1 RQQQQQQQQQRRN
14 MPEASS
20 SSSNNNNNNNPVDFP
35 EHRQTRAQNFSF
47 ASSYPYAPGR
57 SHNNSSHY
65 NNNNYNVQR
74 YQSPYNNFQHVVT
87 NAFSVLHNSVEADY
101 ELQNPAKP
109 NQAIVRPTIREP
121 SDNANANNLQQQ
133 QQHEATP
140 APAPPPPLTSRSFFS
155 RSTQE
160 VRSFADEL
168 SQKLRFLAPEE
179 NYGRG
184 ASSHSSVS
192 GAGAAAWPAAA
203 RLQMEQRP
211 RFETTVPTGIF
222 LPPASELQLLPAAM
236 LRRHVYAYSSY
247 PMILHSYYNANN
259 SNIYGNSNCNNNNNI
274 NPNPSQSKESRAPP
288 PAAAAAASTDKE
300 NRATTR
306 QYGVRATAAVASAAA
321 AAAASAAA
329 GAASS
334 KSDVQSSL
342 AGGLHITKAQFQ
354 QQLQQRRNGD
364 KSYNSPMIF
373 ATFCRAV
380 VPPPE
385 PYMNMMYDRRV
396 IKGSNF
402 GTPTM
407 IAEVDP
413 FDKAAELRRRNMLRK
428 RSMQCRNQRNVLGTP
443 PPVKGRKHENM
454 QTEKYLEKLVQRP
467 PEFSVDTQT
476 DLFLEKP
483 PTPPY
488 IPAKVGVDVGTEI
501 ADGELFHFDAE
512 AQPIIDVLVDA
523 CIEQSMLEVAHEME
537 LDALRRKQE
546 EFLAQREAELAE
558 LRRLEAE
565 ELRLQAEKER
575 RLRQDA
581 IAKELDVEMQKS
593 VTAAKLLQ
601 GHIASLVPEVLE
613 NIEPASDAVK
623 KELLMKNVCPW
634 LSAEVAQEVGH
645 IVDSRE
651 ILTAIIQ
658 EIIKQRATA
667 YMGYKEGESE
677 LSSADAGICEEEGCT
692 IDDEICPCETETV
705 MSECP
710 EPPPSPPHL

>member
-1 RQQQQQQQQQRRN
+1 
-14 MPEASS
+14 MPETSS
-20 SSSNNNNNNNPVDFP
+20 SPISKQHINP
-35 EHRQTRAQNFSF
+35 EHFPDTINRPEQRAQNFSF
-47 ASSYPYAPGR
+47 SSNYPYAPGR
-57 SHNNSSHY
+57 GSSNGNSNGHS
-65 NNNNYNVQR
+65 NVPTYNVQR
-74 YQSPYNNFQHVVT
+74 YQSPYNFQHVVT
-87 NAFSVLHNSVEADY
+87 NAFSVLHNSVDVDVDY
-101 ELQNPAKP
+101 EKQSRP
-109 NQAIVRPTIREP
+109 NQAIVRPIIREP
-121 SDNANANNLQQQ
+121 LQ
-133 QQHEATP
+133 HVEARAAAG
-140 APAPPPPLTSRSFFS
+140 APSGNPPLTTRSFFS

-168 SQKLRFLAPEE
+168 SQKLRFLAPDE
-179 NYGRG
+179 NYALRG
-184 ASSHSSVS
+184 GSGHSNANSQLSGS
-192 GAGAAAWPAAA
+192 GAWLAAA
-203 RLQMEQRP
+203 RAGQMERP

-222 LPPASELQLLPAAM
+222 LPPPQELQSLPASL

-259 SNIYGNSNCNNNNNI
+259 NNNNN
-274 NPNPSQSKESRAPP
+274 NNQSKDSRSMPL
-288 PAAAAAASTDKE
+288 AADKE
-300 NRATTR
+300 NNKATR
-306 QYGVRATAAVASAAA
+306 QNGVRATAAVAAAA
-321 AAAASAAA
+321 AAAATTV
-329 GAASS
+329 ASKGES
-334 KSDVQSSL
+334 QPQSQSL

-364 KSYNSPMIF
+364 KRP
-373 ATFCRAV
+373 V
-380 VPPPE
+380 VPPAE
-385 PYMNMMYDRRV
+385 PYMNVMYDRRV

-402 GTPTM
+402 GTPAM
-407 IAEVDP
+407 ITEVDP

-443 PPVKGRKHENM
+443 PPVVGRKHENM

-488 IPAKVGVDVGTEI
+488 IPAKIGIDVGTEI
-501 ADGELFHFDAE
+501 GEGELFNFDAE

-537 LDALRRKQE
+537 LQDLRRKQE

-581 IAKELDVEMQKS
+581 IAKELDAEMQKS

-623 KELLMKNVCPW
+623 KEQLMKEVCPW

-658 EIIKQRATA
+658 EIIKQRASA

-677 LSSADAGICEEEGCT
+677 TSTSDVGICEEEGCMG
-692 IDDEICPCETETV
+692 DDGMETCPCEPETE

-710 EPPPSPPHL
+710 EQPPPPPHL

>member
-1 RQQQQQQQQQRRN
+1 MPETSSSPSRQQHIN
-14 MPEASS
+14 
-20 SSSNNNNNNNPVDFP
+20 P
-35 EHRQTRAQNFSF
+35 EHFPDSNRPEQRAQNFSF
-47 ASSYPYAPGR
+47 SSNYPYAPGR
-57 SHNNSSHY
+57 GSNSNSS
-65 NNNNYNVQR
+65 NSNSNSNSNVPLAAYNVQR
-74 YQSPYNNFQHVVT
+74 YQSPYNFQHVVT
-87 NAFSVLHNSVEADY
+87 NAFSVLHNSVDIDFDGNQQQQ
-101 ELQNPAKP
+101 LQQQQAQKP
-109 NQAIVRPTIREP
+109 NQAIVRPIIREP
-121 SDNANANNLQQQ
+121 LEHVDERAAAG
-133 QQHEATP
+133 ATSGN
-140 APAPPPPLTSRSFFS
+140 PPLTTRSFFS

-179 NYGRG
+179 NYALRG
-184 ASSHSSVS
+184 GSGHSNANSHLS
-192 GAGAAAWPAAA
+192 GSAAWLAAA
-203 RLQMEQRP
+203 RAGQMERP
-211 RFETTVPTGIF
+211 RFETTVPQGIF
-222 LPPASELQLLPAAM
+222 LPPAHELQLLPASM

-259 SNIYGNSNCNNNNNI
+259 NNNSNNNN
-274 NPNPSQSKESRAPP
+274 QSKENRSMPL
-288 PAAAAAASTDKE
+288 AADKE
-300 NRATTR
+300 NKATATATSMATTMATR
-306 QYGVRATAAVASAAA
+306 QNGVRATAAVAAA
-321 AAAASAAA
+321 AAAASAA
-329 GAASS
+329 S
-334 KSDVQSSL
+334 KRESHPQPHSQSQSQSL

-364 KSYNSPMIF
+364 KRPV
-373 ATFCRAV
+373 A
-380 VPPPE
+380 PPAE

-407 IAEVDP
+407 ITEVDP

-443 PPVKGRKHENM
+443 PPVNGRKHENM

-488 IPAKVGVDVGTEI
+488 VPAKIGIDVGTEI
-501 ADGELFHFDAE
+501 GDGELFNFDAE

-523 CIEQSMLEVAHEME
+523 CIEQSMLEVAHELE
-537 LDALRRKQE
+537 LQALRRKQE

-575 RLRQDA
+575 RLRQDS
-581 IAKELDVEMQKS
+581 IAKELDAEMQKS

-623 KELLMKNVCPW
+623 KEQLMKDVCPW

-658 EIIKQRATA
+658 EIIKQRAAA

-677 LSSADAGICEEEGCT
+677 ETTSDVGICEEEGGCMADGMET
-692 IDDEICPCETETV
+692 CPCEPETEMTD
-705 MSECP
+705 CP
-710 EPPPSPPHL
+710 EPAPSAPHL

>member
-1 RQQQQQQQQQRRN
+1 
-14 MPEASS
+14 MPEGN
-20 SSSNNNNNNNPVDFP
+20 SSSNEQHINP
-35 EHRQTRAQNFSF
+35 EHFPDNRPEQRAQNFSF
-47 ASSYPYAPGR
+47 ATSYPYAPGR
-57 SHNNSSHY
+57 STSNHNTNNNHNH
-65 NNNNYNVQR
+65 NNNNNKSNHQQSAYNVQR
-74 YQSPYNNFQHVVT
+74 YQSPYNFQHVVT
-87 NAFSVLHNSVEADY
+87 NAFSVLHNSVDLDEQSTA
-101 ELQNPAKP
+101 QHSKP
-109 NQAIVRPTIREP
+109 NQAIVRPIIREQSEHVDEP
-121 SDNANANNLQQQ
+121 IVAAGSISSN
-133 QQHEATP
+133 
-140 APAPPPPLTSRSFFS
+140 PPLTTRSFFS

-168 SQKLRFLAPEE
+168 SQKLRFLAPDE

-184 ASSHSSVS
+184 GGGGSSGHSSATAATGAWLS
-192 GAGAAAWPAAA
+192 G
-203 RLQMEQRP
+203 RQMERP

-222 LPPASELQLLPAAM
+222 LPPPHELQMLPPSM

-247 PMILHSYYNANN
+247 PMILHNYYNA
-259 SNIYGNSNCNNNNNI
+259 SNQSNNNNNNNSI
-274 NPNPSQSKESRAPP
+274 QNSNQNKDTNRQIPQN
-288 PAAAAAASTDKE
+288 DKE
-300 NRATTR
+300 NNKVSTR
-306 QYGVRATAAVASAAA
+306 QNGVRATAAVAAATAAA
-321 AAAASAAA
+321 VASK
-329 GAASS
+329 GDS
-334 KSDVQSSL
+334 SSL

-354 QQLQQRRNGD
+354 QQLQQRRNFNSD
-364 KSYNSPMIF
+364 KRP
-373 ATFCRAV
+373 V

-402 GTPTM
+402 GTPSM
-407 IAEVDP
+407 LAEVDP

-443 PPVKGRKHENM
+443 PPVQGRKHENI
-454 QTEKYLEKLVQRP
+454 QTEKYLEKLLQRP
-467 PEFSVDTQT
+467 PEYSVDTQT

-488 IPAKVGVDVGTEI
+488 VPAKVGVDVGTEI
-501 ADGELFHFDAE
+501 GEGELFHFDAE
-512 AQPIIDVLVDA
+512 AQPIIDVLVDS

-537 LDALRRKQE
+537 LASLRRKQE

-581 IAKELDVEMQKS
+581 IAKELDEEMQKS

-623 KELLMKNVCPW
+623 KEQLMKEVCPW

-651 ILTAIIQ
+651 ILTAIIL
-658 EIIKQRATA
+658 EIIKQRAAA
-667 YMGYKEGESE
+667 YIGYKEEE
-677 LSSADAGICEEEGCT
+677 PEASASDVGICEEEGCT
-692 IDDEICPCETETV
+692 IDDMETCPCEPETEY
-705 MSECP
+705 SECP
-710 EPPPSPPHL
+710 ESQPEPPHL

>member
-1 RQQQQQQQQQRRN
+1 MPESNDSSEQHTNPEHFPNNRQEQQQQQQQQQ
-14 MPEASS
+14 E
-20 SSSNNNNNNNPVDFP
+20 
-35 EHRQTRAQNFSF
+35 RAQNFSF
-47 ASSYPYAPGR
+47 SSNYPYAPGR
-57 SHNNSSHY
+57 SSHSSNSQHQQSF
-65 NNNNYNVQR
+65 NVQR
-74 YQSPYNNFQHVVT
+74 YQSPYNFQHVVT
-87 NAFSVLHNSVEADY
+87 NAFSVLHNSVELDY
-101 ELQNPAKP
+101 EHKPP

-121 SDNANANNLQQQ
+121 SEYVEQRAAAGSTSNTSN
-133 QQHEATP
+133 
-140 APAPPPPLTSRSFFS
+140 PPLTTRSFFS

-168 SQKLRFLAPEE
+168 SNKLRFLAPEE
-179 NYGRG
+179 NYYGRG
-184 ASSHSSVS
+184 GSSHSSAGINNS
-192 GAGAAAWPAAA
+192 GAWLST
-203 RLQMEQRP
+203 RQMDRP

-222 LPPASELQLLPAAM
+222 LPPPHELQMLPASM

-259 SNIYGNSNCNNNNNI
+259 NPNNNNNS
-274 NPNPSQSKESRAPP
+274 NTNNNNQSSSKIPVA
-288 PAAAAAASTDKE
+288 DKE
-300 NRATTR
+300 NKVSTR
-306 QYGVRATAAVASAAA
+306 QNGVRATAAVAAAA
-321 AAAASAAA
+321 AAAAV
-329 GAASS
+329 ASS
-334 KSDVQSSL
+334 KPDSQSQSL

-364 KSYNSPMIF
+364 KRP
-373 ATFCRAV
+373 V

-402 GTPTM
+402 GSPSM
-407 IAEVDP
+407 LAEVDP
-413 FDKAAELRRRNMLRK
+413 FDKAAEIRRRNMLRK

-467 PEFSVDTQT
+467 PEYSVDTQT

-488 IPAKVGVDVGTEI
+488 VPAKVGVDVGTEI
-501 ADGELFHFDAE
+501 GDDELFHFDAE
-512 AQPIIDVLVDA
+512 AQPIIDVMVDA

-537 LDALRRKQE
+537 LDTLRRKQE
-546 EFLAQREAELAE
+546 LFLAQREAELVE

-565 ELRLQAEKER
+565 ELRLHAEKER
-575 RLRQDA
+575 RLRQDS

-601 GHIASLVPEVLE
+601 GHIASLLPEVLE
-613 NIEPASDAVK
+613 SIEPASDAVK
-623 KELLMKNVCPW
+623 KEQLMKEVCPW

-651 ILTAIIQ
+651 ILTAIIL
-658 EIIKQRATA
+658 EIIKQRAST
-667 YMGYKEGESE
+667 YIGYKEEESE
-677 LSSADAGICEEEGCT
+677 TSATDAGICEEEGC
-692 IDDEICPCETETV
+692 IPDDLETCPCEPESEMSDCTE
-705 MSECP
+705 
-710 EPPPSPPHL
+710 PPHL

>member
-1 RQQQQQQQQQRRN
+1 KADESMQ
-14 MPEASS
+14 ETSS
-20 SSSNNNNNNNPVDFP
+20 SSHSKQHINP
-35 EHRQTRAQNFSF
+35 EHFPDHNRPERAQNFSF
-47 ASSYPYAPGR
+47 SSNYPYAPGR
-57 SHNNSSHY
+57 GSNSNSNSNNSSSNGYGNH
-65 NNNNYNVQR
+65 NSYNVQR
-74 YQSPYNNFQHVVT
+74 YQSPYNFQHVVT
-87 NAFSVLHNSVEADY
+87 NAFSVLHNSVDIDFDNNNSGSP
-101 ELQNPAKP
+101 QKP
-109 NQAIVRPTIREP
+109 PQPTNQAIVRPIIREP
-121 SDNANANNLQQQ
+121 LEHVDQRAAAG
-133 QQHEATP
+133 ATSGN
-140 APAPPPPLTSRSFFS
+140 PPLTTRAFFS

-179 NYGRG
+179 NYALRG
-184 ASSHSSVS
+184 GSGHSNANSHLSGS
-192 GAGAAAWPAAA
+192 GAWLAA
-203 RLQMEQRP
+203 RSGQQMERP

-222 LPPASELQLLPAAM
+222 LPPPHELQLLPASM

-259 SNIYGNSNCNNNNNI
+259 NNNNNQ
-274 NPNPSQSKESRAPP
+274 NSNQNKDNRSMAL
-288 PAAAAAASTDKE
+288 AAEKE
-300 NRATTR
+300 NKATTMSNTMATR
-306 QYGVRATAAVASAAA
+306 QNGVRATAAVAAATAAA
-321 AAAASAAA
+321 AVASK
-329 GAASS
+329 GES
-334 KSDVQSSL
+334 QSQSQSQSL

-364 KSYNSPMIF
+364 KRP
-373 ATFCRAV
+373 V

-407 IAEVDP
+407 ITEVDP

-488 IPAKVGVDVGTEI
+488 VPAKIGVDVGTEI
-501 ADGELFHFDAE
+501 GDGELFNFDAE

-537 LDALRRKQE
+537 LQALRRKQE

-581 IAKELDVEMQKS
+581 IAKELDAEMQKS

-623 KELLMKNVCPW
+623 KEQLMKDVCPW

-658 EIIKQRATA
+658 EIIKQRASA

-677 LSSADAGICEEEGCT
+677 ASTTDMGICEEEGCMPDGMET
-692 IDDEICPCETETV
+692 CPCEPETEMTD
-705 MSECP
+705 CP